1 MKSKIDVVMESLGF
15 EFDLRPSFKSDN
27 TDMFCSLGY
36 SKDRVFVRFDYTID
50 NMLAK
55 ISYYSESTLIG
66 SISAMETL
74 VSIIKEL
81 GICPKNW
88 KQYSDD
94 NEFTIWS
101 NDIDNRIDISNM
113 L

>member
-1 MKSKIDVVMESLGF
+1 MKSKIDTVMESLGF
-15 EFDLRPSFKSDN
+15 EFDLRPCFESDN
-27 TDMFCSLGY
+27 ASVFCSLGY
-36 SKDRVFVRFDYTID
+36 SKDHVFVRFDYTID

-55 ISYYSESTLIG
+55 ISYYSNDTFIG
-66 SISAMETL
+66 SISAYETINK
-74 VSIIKEL
+74 IIKEL
-81 GICPKNW
+81 DIYPQNW
-88 KQYSDD
+88 LQYSDD

>member
-1 MKSKIDVVMESLGF
+1 MKSKIDTVMESLGF
-15 EFDLRPSFKSDN
+15 EFDLRPSFQSDN

-36 SKDRVFVRFDYTID
+36 SKDRIFVRFDYTID

-81 GICPKNW
+81 DIYPQNW
-88 KQYSDD
+88 LQYSDD
-94 NEFTIWS
+94 TEFTILS
-101 NDIDNRIDISNM
+101 QNTKDRIDITNM